1 MRAEGDV
8 ARVAEDVAE
17 RQIDVVQLRVRVRHE
32 DERTESAG
40 SRRQV
45 ADLLDGAL
53 AVERHVERGA
63 AVAFGIQRR
72 AIKYMR
78 AWRWRCGE
86 EEGRRRA
93 ASRPH

>member
-1 MRAEGDV
+1 M
-8 ARVAEDVAE
+8 AEDVAE
-17 RQIDVVQLRVRVRHE
+17 RQVDVVQLRVRVRHE
-32 DERTESAG
+32 DEPHGVGRL
-40 SRRQV
+40 RRQV